1 MNVFQFFAAAGLVS
15 LVGGIVLVNVVL
27 TPHAAQ
33 LGTIMAGCGVA
44 MLAIV
49 AIRQLLI

>member
-1 MNVFQFFAAAGLVS
+1 MNVFQLAAAAGLLS
-15 LVGGIVLVNVVL
+15 LAGGVVLANVVL
-27 TPHAAQ
+27 TPRAAQ

-44 MLAIV
+44 MLAIA